1 MWGEIL
7 ATLSGI
13 IISGVGLVVWDVK
26 ERIKELET
34 NIKGLEEFGEDD
46 MDIQDL
52 LETHIQILGKLK
64 SHYNI
69 KDEVCNKEQKQS

>member
-1 MWGEIL
+1 MWGEIFG
-7 ATLSGI
+7 TLSGI
-13 IISGVGLVVWDVK
+13 LIAGVGLVVWDVK

-34 NIKGLEEFGEDD
+34 NIKELEEFAEDD

-52 LETHIQILGKLK
+52 LDNNIQILGKLK
-64 SHYNI
+64 SHFNI